1 MSRLDRDEG
10 DDVLD
15 LLISWVKTRM
25 GNDKGA
31 TMVEYG
37 LLIVLI
43 AVVASLAAFT
53 LGGNLAALFTRI
65 SACLTAGGPC

>member
-1 MSRLDRDEG
+1 M
-10 DDVLD
+10 LD

-25 GNDKGA
+25 GSDQGA

-43 AVVASLAAFT
+43 ALVAAAGAFF
-53 LGGNLAALFTRI
+53 LGGELNILFDRI
-65 SACLTAGGPC
+65 GDCLSAPVAGTGC